1 MAPRVGFEPTTYRLT
16 ADRSTIELW
25 RIIAYSSAIGVKFQL
40 APQVGLEP
48 TTFRLTAERSA
59 IELLRNIG
67 CGKDVSYLPRFLFFE
82 SGDDLLSR
90 AVSSQVPSAC

>member
-1 MAPRVGFEPTTYRLT
+1 MELKQRIVIKKQARKLPPGLLVFMAPRVGLEPTTYRLT

-48 TTFRLTAERSA
+48 TTLRLTAECSA
-59 IELLRNIG
+59 IELPRNVRLIS
-67 CGKDVSYLPRFLFFE
+67 D
-82 SGDDLLSR
+82 
-90 AVSSQVPSAC
+90 A